1 MQTKMQYRCSGCVT
15 CIFISF
21 ADLEPTE
28 LIVCV
33 IDVSLSVYGQP
44 FSNRCSY
51 RFSQNLARMICV
63 PVCKNYGTDFQNFVK
78 FLGFKKNLNKQW
90 RLTGISNCVH
100 AIVSVTSH
108 IWLLH
113 MCMIVWGITDT
124 ASCNAMLRM

>member
-1 MQTKMQYRCSGCVT
+1 MQYRCSGCVT

-90 RLTGISNCVH
+90 RLTGGH
-100 AIVSVTSH
+100 
-108 IWLLH
+108 L
-113 MCMIVWGITDT
+113 
-124 ASCNAMLRM
+124 

>member
-1 MQTKMQYRCSGCVT
+1 MQYRCSGCVT